1 MTLDGMSITSDPS
14 VFQRGK
20 GIIVDSGT
28 TDTYL
33 PKSVA
38 KGFSQAW
45 EAATGSV
52 RASASMGVSAKG
64 VLFFIPPMSRFLN
77 RFV

>member
-1 MTLDGMSITSDPS
+1 MTSLGQVDDMTLDGMSVTTDPS

-33 PKSVA
+33 PKTVA
-38 KGFSQAW
+38 KGFSKAW
-45 EAATGSV
+45 EASTGSV
-52 RASASMGVSAKG
+52 RASVKK
-64 VLFFIPPMSRFLN
+64 
-77 RFV
+77 

>member
-1 MTLDGMSITSDPS
+1 MTDITLNDVSISSDPS

-38 KGFSQAW
+38 KGFSIAW

-52 RASASMGVSAKG
+52 SGTSVVIV
-64 VLFFIPPMSRFLN
+64 VLMSWLCCDGRINLA
-77 RFV
+77 